1 MRLGFTMFSEKPPWQ
16 KYYGLFCSNW
26 GITTNSKDLGR
37 SSAQKK
43 GLNPHV
49 PSLFPSLF
57 HHGPFIFH
65 HYPSIFPHVPS
76 CSQHFPSFSQHFPSI
91 FPAFSIV
98 FPSFSNLFPALR
110 PPREAQAQHH
120 ACHGPPRT
128 AAALMGRG
136 FAGPLQGQV
145 GHLHPVIVDLCVL
158 NVWWIWKKIKLIVV
172 FVSLWCM

>member
-1 MRLGFTMFSEKPPWQ
+1 MF
-16 KYYGLFCSNW
+16 N
-26 GITTNSKDLGR
+26 
-37 SSAQKK
+37 
-43 GLNPHV
+43 
-49 PSLFPSLF
+49 
-57 HHGPFIFH
+57 
-65 HYPSIFPHVPS
+65 
-76 CSQHFPSFSQHFPSI
+76 HFPSI

-158 NVWWIWKKIKLIVV
+158 SLVEMKKNTCLLFLFRCDV
-172 FVSLWCM
+172 L